1 MKKGNILICD
11 DERGVRESLKV
22 LLEKEYD
29 LSFASDGAEAIQHVQ
44 KNNPDVAI
52 LDIKMPNV
60 NGLVALRKIKELKPN
75 VRVVIITGYES
86 TDVAAE
92 AINAG
97 ADDYLNKPFDGE
109 RIKAQIKTL
118 LESKRA

>member
-29 LSFASDGAEAIQHVQ
+29 LSFASDGEEAIRHVEKQ
-44 KNNPDVAI
+44 DPDVAI

-60 NGLVALRKIKELKPN
+60 NGLTALRRIKELKPKI
-75 VRVVIITGYES
+75 RVMIITGYES

-97 ADDYLNKPFDGE
+97 ADDYLNKPFNGD
-109 RIKAQIKTL
+109 RIKAQIKAL
-118 LESKRA
+118 LDSKRA